1 MCQWAA
7 TNLCSAQCEE
17 TAKGLEAHQYQDRK
31 IWLCEDA
38 IKISDEWRACSDFT
52 GKHGRNQVDIGSTRN
67 IPCPVCWTC
76 RDAEREYNRAI
87 DEARARYN
95 AAVAMAEARKERR
108 IDGSTMFTTYVS
120 RKLRQLSRK

>member
-7 TNLCSAQCEE
+7 TNLCSALCEE
-17 TAKGLEAHQYQDRK
+17 TAKGLEAHRYQDRK
-31 IWLCEDA
+31 IWLCKNA
-38 IKISDEWRACSDFT
+38 TKILDEWRACSDFT
-52 GKHGRNQVDIGSTRN
+52 GKDGRNQVDIGSTRN
-67 IPCPVCWTC
+67 IPCPVCLTC
-76 RDAEREYNRAI
+76 WDAEREYNRAI

-120 RKLRQLSRK
+120 RKLPQLSRK